1 MHDRILPSTKLKG
14 FRDVTRLATS
24 YLENTLKK
32 KMAQLSS
39 YMRLS
44 LEQELD
50 SAKVRLN
57 SDNKSVYAM
66 TPRRRPYSNS
76 NLSCSGVCI
85 LQLLL
90 GDTSVPYHLTPA

>member
-1 MHDRILPSTKLKG
+1 MPSTKLKG
-14 FRDVTRLATS
+14 IPDVTRLATS
-24 YLENTLKK
+24 CLENTSKK

-57 SDNKSVYAM
+57 SDNESVYAM
-66 TPRRRPYSNS
+66 MPRRRPNSNS
-76 NLSCSGVCI
+76 ILRCSGVCI

-90 GDTSVPYHLTPA
+90 GDTSVS

>member
-1 MHDRILPSTKLKG
+1 MPSTKLKG
-14 FRDVTRLATS
+14 IPDGTRLATS

-32 KMAQLSS
+32 KMAQLSL

-57 SDNKSVYAM
+57 GDNKSMYAM
-66 TPRRRPYSNS
+66 TPRRRPNSNS
-76 NLSCSGVCI
+76 NEGCSGVCI
-85 LQLLL
+85 LQLQL
-90 GDTSVPYHLTPA
+90 GDTSASCNLTPA

>member
-1 MHDRILPSTKLKG
+1 MPSTKLKG
-14 FRDVTRLATS
+14 IPDVTRLATS
-24 YLENTLKK
+24 YSESTSKK

-57 SDNKSVYAM
+57 SDSKSLYAM
-66 TPRRRPYSNS
+66 TPRRRPNFDS
-76 NLSCSGVCI
+76 NLRCSGVCI
-85 LQLLL
+85 
-90 GDTSVPYHLTPA
+90 P